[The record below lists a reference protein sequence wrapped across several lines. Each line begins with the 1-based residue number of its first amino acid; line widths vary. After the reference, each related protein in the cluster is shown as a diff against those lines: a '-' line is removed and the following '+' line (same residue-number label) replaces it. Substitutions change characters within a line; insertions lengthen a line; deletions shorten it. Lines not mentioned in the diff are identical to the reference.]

1 MAIVSG
7 ELIRNTDFSSIVG
20 NYSSNVAF
28 PNQTSAENCLNA
40 LYGVGGG
47 DRGLGQVPFGY
58 TGTGDGVTSTFDIGI
73 TTSIESVTATV
84 NGVAASVAMVSG
96 KLVTLASVPPSESV
110 VTIYIHIAAP
120 ISSDKIFAS
129 SWKYMR
135 NAMDDLNTFFGQ
147 SNDLLPEESN
157 FQPGDTYPTISSVY
171 SVYSVYSDTSSY
183 NWQAAVKI
191 IDQNRK
197 NIPPSSLAPPVVSL
211 TNSRNTPWP
220 DLVSL
225 KFSVNF
231 QDEDHARWFFNAGGA
246 ISIAPSFVPTD
257 PLDTHSSS
265 WRTMLSGSNPP
276 TSNFAGSFTIRADTA
291 TRDSG
296 SGGAFQSAGYYTL
309 RQQTTQILNF
319 RVADLDNSLI
329 NSTGI
334 YKDYVNNYY
343 TASAS
348 VKNVIGANRGNGNAI
363 TVELIFN
370 DVWGTSYQPVYG
382 NLSVNVSVTKP
393 HTLAITSPTFTVDT
407 DLSTGGGDIYY
418 LFVSDL
424 DANTN
429 NYDLLTAAQN
439 SGYSTTSGIPLRATV
454 TVRSNIIIGSTS
466 AATYAFTL
474 PALPTNSEIT
484 IRNYGYIMG
493 KGGNG
498 GNGTAHTVGGSGNA
512 GGPALRLQ
520 YACTLF
526 NSGVIGGG
534 GGGGGGGSATV
545 DEQTYDDP
553 GGAGGGGAGSTP
565 GNGADGGPHYGTYAG
580 ANGTL
585 LIGGIGGQ
593 PEAHAGSSEYW
604 LAGNGGKGGDLGQAG
619 ITGQNGNNNN
629 GYGGGPGGTAGIA
642 ITGESFILTGSIE
655 GDIRGSTI

>member
-40 LYGVGGG
+40 LYGVGWG

-58 TGTGDGVTSTFDIGI
+58 TGAGNGVTSTFDIGV

-96 KLVTLASVPPSESV
+96 KLVTLASVPPSGAV
-110 VTIYIHIAAP
+110 VNIYIHITAP
-120 ISSDKIFAS
+120 ISSDKVFAS

-135 NAMDDLNTFFGQ
+135 NAVADLNTFFGQ
-147 SNDLLPEESN
+147 SNNLLPGASN
-157 FQPGDTYPTISSVY
+157 FEPVGDTYPTISSVY
-171 SVYSVYSDTSSY
+171 SDTSSSY
-183 NWQAAVKI
+183 NWQAAVQI

-211 TNSRNTPWP
+211 TNSRSTPWP
-220 DLVSL
+220 DLVAL

-231 QDEDHARWFFNAGGA
+231 LDEDHARWFFNAGGA

-265 WRTMLSGSNPP
+265 WRTMLSGSNP
-276 TSNFAGSFTIRADTA
+276 TSDKFAGSFTIRADSA

-296 SGGAFQSAGYYTL
+296 SGGTFQSVGYYTL
-309 RQQTTQILNF
+309 QQQTTQIVNF
-319 RVADLDNSLI
+319 RVADLDASLV
-329 NSTGI
+329 NPQGI

-348 VKNVIGANRGNGNAI
+348 VKNVIGANGGNGRTI

-382 NLSVNVSVTKP
+382 NLSVNVTVTKP
-393 HTLAITSPTFTVDT
+393 HTLAVASPTFTVDT

-418 LFVSDL
+418 LFVQEV

-429 NYDLLTAAQN
+429 NYDVLSAAQIA
-439 SGYSTTSGIPLRATV
+439 GYSTTSGIPLRATV

-474 PALPTNSEIT
+474 PALPLNSEIT
-484 IRNYGYIMG
+484 IRNYGYIVG

-498 GNGTAHTVGGSGNA
+498 GNGTAWQVGGSGTA

-520 YACTLF
+520 YACILL
-526 NSGVIGGG
+526 NSGIIGGG

-545 DEQTYDDP
+545 NAQTYDDP
-553 GGAGGGGAGSTP
+553 GGAGGGGAGSIP
-565 GNGADGGPHYGTYAG
+565 GNGADGGPFYGNYAG

-593 PEAHAGSSEYW
+593 PGPHAGSSEYW

-619 ITGQNGNNNN
+619 SAGQNGNNNN
-629 GYGGGPGGTAGIA
+629 GYGGGPGGAAGIA
-642 ITGESFILTGSIE
+642 ITGQSFILAGSIE
-655 GDIRGSTI
+655 GDIRGSKI